1 MELGVSSVLPPNGS
15 VIAHR
20 QGEIEKLKAER
31 KQLPHHITLAELPA
45 NDHFKRL
52 RSTQKYFVDTLKM
65 IAYRAETAMASI
77 LREKLAR
84 TDDARAL
91 LRDVYATEVNLQ
103 PDLVANT
110 LTVRLHHLATRA
122 QDEVLRH
129 LCAELTATETIFP
142 GTNLRLVYE
151 LGSS

>member
-91 LRDVYATEVNLQ
+91 LRDVYATEVNL
-103 PDLVANT
+103 
-110 LTVRLHHLATRA
+110 
-122 QDEVLRH
+122 
-129 LCAELTATETIFP
+129 
-142 GTNLRLVYE
+142 
-151 LGSS
+151 